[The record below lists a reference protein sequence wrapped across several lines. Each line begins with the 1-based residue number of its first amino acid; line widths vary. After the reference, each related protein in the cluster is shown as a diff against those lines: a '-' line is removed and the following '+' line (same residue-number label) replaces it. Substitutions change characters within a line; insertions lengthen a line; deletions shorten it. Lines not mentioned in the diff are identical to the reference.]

1 MAYILQKLI
10 RNNELPVT
18 DLPAKPASVYEHK
31 WHPVRL
37 RVSRTDI
44 IGNSAFLNDKLSYQ
58 TMHHKL
64 KIICL
69 FFLLLSSP
77 LLAGET
83 GTFSGYVYDSHTGK
97 PLPGVDIL
105 IEGTTLGSMT
115 DKYGKFI
122 INGIPPG
129 KYSAR
134 ITHMGYTPLICKS
147 LVIKADIT
155 TRLDFELELEIY
167 QHKTVVVV
175 TAEQILQR
183 ETMNSTEYISSESLS
198 RALPSDTFL
207 DSFKFTPGIINNHFR
222 GGRQRDVVYLLDGLP
237 IISPLSRELT
247 YNIPVSAIEDV
258 VISTGGFSAEY
269 GNANAGVVNIIRKR
283 GRNEFSASA
292 RSYTDYVG
300 NTSIPYDNVRKIEI
314 GFGGPMSIS
323 FGGPTFDM
331 NYFLSLDF
339 SSSNTPFSNQLTP
352 FYSEPLQRNFNGTA
366 VYDFKVTRNI
376 SLSFQGALSSWKW
389 RSLNEL
395 SNTPPDNLSLRKS
408 MNRRAALKLTHT
420 LSPSMFYRLNFGI
433 YQSTLDILGQG
444 IIVSSPS
451 PFKSNDPN
459 VVTGLQTTNEP
470 WQQESRE
477 STLFFKGTLLKQ
489 FRKNI
494 QIKTGVSAEYYNL
507 SMLAS
512 KVIAMP
518 NREMNSDEKYLYNW
532 YYNNFEETPYTA
544 GGFFE
549 IRLDF
554 SRFILQ
560 AGTRVDYLQ
569 PKSNLFTKAGP
580 EENFKELE
588 DIKLGKFTVSP
599 RFSLA
604 IPISGSDQ
612 FFANYGKYHQNP
624 AFYYLYA
631 GTGTSTSQLPV
642 RPLFGN
648 QNLAPSSSETFE
660 IGYLKK
666 ITPRASVN
674 VTLYNRHFSNLIDTG
689 FDTTLDNPGQ
699 SDTQGSASRYLNG
712 ASASTR
718 GIEIKYDQKVSSVFS
733 GRITYTY
740 MQATG
745 TTNDPEQNY
754 YYLLKEG
761 NYPRTPITETL
772 NWDQRNTLILSGIYN
787 RNNRLEWSTHWR
799 IYSPRQWIIQT
810 PTDLVREDLPWRV
823 FADFRISWSFM
834 SGRYKIGPFFE
845 VRNMFDFR
853 HREENEN
860 LLFLERQPMLP
871 FADNYGRRFRIGIQI
886 N

>member
-1 MAYILQKLI
+1 MQ
-10 RNNELPVT
+10 
-18 DLPAKPASVYEHK
+18 
-31 WHPVRL
+31 
-37 RVSRTDI
+37 
-44 IGNSAFLNDKLSYQ
+44 
-58 TMHHKL
+58 HKL
-64 KIICL
+64 KILCIL
-69 FFLLLSSP
+69 AALLLPMSAH
-77 LLAGET
+77 AGET

-115 DKYGKFI
+115 DKHGKFI

-134 ITHMGYTPLICKS
+134 LSHMGYTPLICKS

-175 TAEQILQR
+175 VAEQILQR
-183 ETMNSTEYISSESLS
+183 ETMNSTEYISNETLS
-198 RALPSDTFL
+198 RSLPSDTFL

-247 YNIPVSAIEDV
+247 YNIPVSAIEDI
-258 VISTGGFSAEY
+258 VISTGGYSAEY
-269 GNANAGVVNIIRKR
+269 GNANSGVVNIIRKR

-292 RSYTDYVG
+292 RSFTDYLG
-300 NTSIPYDNVRKIEI
+300 NTKIPYDNVRKVEI

-331 NYFLSLDF
+331 NYFLSFDY
-339 SSSNTPFSNQLTP
+339 SSSNTPFSDQLTP
-352 FYSEPLQRNFNGTA
+352 YYTQPLLRNFNGTA

-389 RSLNEL
+389 RTMNEL
-395 SNTPPDNLSLRKS
+395 RNTPPDNLSLRKS
-408 MNRRAALKLTHT
+408 LNRRAALKLTHT
-420 LSPSMFYRLNFGI
+420 VSPSMFYRLNIGVN
-433 YQSTLDILGQG
+433 QSNIDILGQG
-444 IIVSSPS
+444 IIVSSPDT
-451 PFKSNDPN
+451 FKSDDP
-459 VVTGLQTTNEP
+459 VVASGLQTTNEP
-470 WQQESRE
+470 WQQETRE
-477 STLFFKGTLLKQ
+477 STFFFKGTLLKQ

-494 QIKTGVSAEYYNL
+494 QIKAGLSAEYYSL

-512 KVIAMP
+512 KVIALP
-518 NREMNSDEKYLYNW
+518 NRDMNSDEKYLYNW
-532 YYNNFEETPYTA
+532 YYNNFRETPYTT

-549 IRLDF
+549 IRLDY
-554 SRFILQ
+554 SRFIFQ

-569 PKSNLFTKAGP
+569 PKSNLFTKTSADD
-580 EENFKELE
+580 FKELS
-588 DIKLGKFTVSP
+588 DVKLGKYTISP
-599 RFSLA
+599 RISLA
-604 IPISGSDQ
+604 IPFSNKDQ
-612 FFANYGKYHQNP
+612 FFVNYGKYHQNP

-642 RPLFGN
+642 LPLFGN
-648 QNLAPSSSETFE
+648 QNLSPSSSETFE
-660 IGYLKK
+660 IGFLKK
-666 ITPRASVN
+666 ITPRAAVN

-689 FDTTLDNPGQ
+689 YDNTLDKQQQFAGTSRYIN
-699 SDTQGSASRYLNG
+699 SASGR
-712 ASASTR
+712 TR
-718 GIEIKYDQKVSSVFS
+718 GIEIKYDQKISSVFS

-754 YYLLKEG
+754 YYLLKVG
-761 NYPRTPITETL
+761 NYPRTRITETL
-772 NWDQRNTLILSGIYN
+772 NWDQRNTLIFSGMYN

-799 IYSPRQWIIQT
+799 IYSPRQWIVQT
-810 PTDLVREDLPWRV
+810 PTDLVREELPWRI

-860 LLFLERQPMLP
+860 LLFLERQPILP
-871 FADNYGRRFRIGIQI
+871 FADNFGRRFRVGIQV